1 MLPLRVER
9 LEVRGVTRGRR
20 LCCASSSFP
29 VSPLSAVACA
39 ACCSVKHVTGSDL
52 VLMKRPVEVLRET
65 FLAVVGVP
73 GITDALGD

>member
-1 MLPLRVER
+1 M
-9 LEVRGVTRGRR
+9 
-20 LCCASSSFP
+20 
-29 VSPLSAVACA
+29 
-39 ACCSVKHVTGSDL
+39 GSDL